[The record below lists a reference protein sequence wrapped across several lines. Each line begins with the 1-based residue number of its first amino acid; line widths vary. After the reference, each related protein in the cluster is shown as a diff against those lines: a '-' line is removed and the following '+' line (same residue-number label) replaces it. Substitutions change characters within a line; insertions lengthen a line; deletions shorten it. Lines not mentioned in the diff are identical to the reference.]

1 MSWAAVHFQQLGTH
15 PDYNSLINYL
25 PFPCTVIS
33 GRIIPQ
39 PDYLWASM
47 TDGGWSKLDMD
58 MAISQINVILRLI
71 TSLNDKYSAGQ
82 L

>member
-1 MSWAAVHFQQLGTH
+1 MTATQS
-15 PDYNSLINYL
+15 YN
-25 PFPCTVIS
+25 

-47 TDGGWSKLDMD
+47 TDGGWSKLDIPTVV
-58 MAISQINVILRLI
+58 AQINVILGLI
-71 TSLNDKYSAGQ
+71 TSLDASYVLGT